1 MFKTING
8 INFIILIYS
17 IKTNN
22 WALLITTIF
31 IFLIVSAWYLDHIEL
46 ISLKQK
52 YNNLPTK
59 QQLHSKI
66 QEYIKYP
73 NMSWYQKIIS
83 IRAFIA
89 GAEYILNKF
98 K

>member
-1 MFKTING
+1 MFKLLYG

-17 IKTNN
+17 IKSNN
-22 WALLITTIF
+22 WALILTTVFIF
-31 IFLIVSAWYLDHIEL
+31 IILAAWYLDHIEL
-46 ISLKQK
+46 TEIKLKHK
-52 YNNLPTK
+52 NLPNIK
-59 QQLHSKI
+59 QIHI
-66 QEYIKYP
+66 QAQNTIKDS

>member
-66 QEYIKYP
+66 QEYTKYP

>member
-1 MFKTING
+1 MFKTLYG
-8 INFIILIYS
+8 INSIILIYS
-17 IKTNN
+17 IKSIN
-22 WALLITTIF
+22 WPLTITSIAIF
-31 IFLIVSAWYLDHIEL
+31 IILAAWYLDHIEL
-46 ISLKQK
+46 LSLKHK
-52 YNNLPTK
+52 TLPTK
-59 QQLHSKI
+59 KQLHIKA
-66 QEYIKYP
+66 QEFISNS